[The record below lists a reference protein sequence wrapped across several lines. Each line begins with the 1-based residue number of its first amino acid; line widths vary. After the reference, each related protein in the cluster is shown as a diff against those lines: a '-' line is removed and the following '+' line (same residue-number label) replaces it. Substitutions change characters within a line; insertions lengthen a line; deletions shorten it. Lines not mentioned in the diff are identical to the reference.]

1 MVKKP
6 VFREKPAGSGDDHKK
21 MQILRENFYAAGKCP
36 ALAGLLPGVQGEIP
50 AGRVPHQKVSEMRKD
65 LHLPIKRPELA
76 KILPG
81 MSEKAYLM

>member
-1 MVKKP
+1 M
-6 VFREKPAGSGDDHKK
+6 REDIHASGT
-21 MQILRENFYAAGKCP
+21 CP

-81 MSEKAYLM
+81 MSGKRTVLKFRKFFMRVSGILKLCLFILQV

>member
-1 MVKKP
+1 M
-6 VFREKPAGSGDDHKK
+6 REDFHAS
-21 MQILRENFYAAGKCP
+21 GKCP

-65 LHLPIKRPELA
+65 LHLSIKRSELA

-81 MSEKAYLM
+81 MLGKRTVLKFRKFFMRVSGILKLCLFILQV